1 MNRFGKN
8 SLKILSVALLLVIAL
23 VSCQPQQQTVQVS
36 ATPQL
41 AMAMV
46 TDVGGVNDQSFNQS
60 AWEGHLRARN
70 ELGLRVSYLESN
82 QAADYRRNIATLID
96 ANNDLIWGIGFLMG
110 DVILEEAQAN
120 PTQKFAIIDYAYEN
134 TPSNLVGV
142 VFREQEPSFLVGYI
156 AGKMTQSNKIGF
168 IGGIRFALI
177 EKFEFGFRAGV
188 ALANPNAEVFVQYA
202 ESFTDAAAGKAI
214 ANQFYQQGADIV
226 FHAAGG
232 VGDGV
237 IEAAREQG
245 RWAIGVDRD
254 QNDLAPDNVL
264 TSAMKRVDNAIF
276 NVGRALSEGRFPGGT
291 TVEYGLAEGGVG
303 IAPSSN
309 KHVPANILSE
319 VANLERQII
328 SGQLRV
334 PFDLATFNTFMAAR

>member
-1 MNRFGKN
+1 MNRFASN
-8 SLKILSVALLLVIAL
+8 VLKIIGTLMIVILAL
-23 VSCQPQQQTVQVS
+23 VSCQPQQQTTVTPAAPQV
-36 ATPQL
+36 

-60 AWEGHLRARN
+60 AWEGHLRARD

-142 VFREQEPSFLVGYI
+142 VFREHEPSFLVGYI
-156 AGKMTQSNKIGF
+156 AGKMTQTNRVGF
-168 IGGIRFALI
+168 VGGIRFALI

-276 NVGRALSEGRFPGGT
+276 NVARALSEGRFPGGT

-303 IAPSSN
+303 IAPSSD

-328 SGQLRV
+328 AGQLMV
-334 PFDLATFNTFMAAR
+334 PFDQTTFNTFMAGR